1 MSSDTSGA
9 MLTGRRRRMPDQET
23 ERRMLRAATDMVNR
37 AGLTVSLEH
46 ISFEDVIRDAG
57 VARSAVYRRWPY
69 KDLFFSDL
77 LRELAKG
84 ASPAIAG
91 VNPEAVAAAGRIIL
105 EHRDWLKEPRL
116 RPALAAEVL
125 RQGAPQELQI
135 FGDAPEW
142 RTYIALHATFLSL
155 PGGELRTEVQASL
168 EESERSLA
176 ARLAGAYELLTGLLG
191 CRLRP
196 GLNATFTD
204 IARLTSAAMRG
215 MVTMAP
221 STPEL
226 ATRVIYANPFG
237 APRPA
242 EWSQPAL
249 AMASIV
255 MTFIEPDPTVEF
267 DDERIAAVRETLLK
281 APPAPPGSAPPGSAQ
296 P

>member
-1 MSSDTSGA
+1 
-9 MLTGRRRRMPDQET
+9 MLTGRRRRMSDEET
-23 ERRMLRAATDMVNR
+23 EQRMLRTAMDMVNR
-37 AGLTVSLEH
+37 TGLTVSLEH

-57 VARSAVYRRWPY
+57 VARSAVYRRWAY

-91 VNPEAVAAAGRIIL
+91 VNPEAIAAARRIIL
-105 EHRDWLKEPRL
+105 ERLDWLRQPRL
-116 RPALAAEVL
+116 RPALVAEVL
-125 RQGAPQELQI
+125 RQGAPRELRI
-135 FGDAPEW
+135 FSDSAEW

-155 PGGELRTEVQASL
+155 PAGDLRTEVQASL
-168 EESERSLA
+168 QESERRMSALLA
-176 ARLAGAYELLTGLLG
+176 AAYEELAGLLG

-196 GLNATFTD
+196 ELSATFAD
-204 IARLTSAAMRG
+204 IARLASATMRG

-226 ATRVIYANPFG
+226 ATRVTRANPFG
-237 APRPA
+237 APEPA

-255 MTFIEPDPTVEF
+255 LTFIEPDPAVEF
-267 DDERIAAVRETLLK
+267 TDERITVVRDALAT
-281 APPAPPGSAPPGSAQ
+281 AGPAQPMPGSRPAG
-296 P
+296 

>member
-1 MSSDTSGA
+1 MSGDTSPGA

-37 AGLTVSLEH
+37 TGLTVSLEH

-69 KDLFFSDL
+69 KDQFFSDL
-77 LRELAKG
+77 IRELAKG

-91 VNPEAVAAAGRIIL
+91 VNPEATAAAGRIII
-105 EHRDWLKEPRL
+105 EHLDWLREPRL
-116 RPALAAEVL
+116 RPALIAEVL
-125 RQGAPQELQI
+125 RQGAPRELQI
-135 FGDAPEW
+135 FSDSAEW

-155 PGGELRTEVQASL
+155 PGGDLRSEVQASL
-168 EESERSLA
+168 EESERGLA
-176 ARLAGAYELLTGLLG
+176 ARIAAGYELMTGLLG

-196 GLNATFTD
+196 ELNATFTD

-221 STPEL
+221 SAPEL
-226 ATRVIYANPFG
+226 ATRTARANPFG

-249 AMASIV
+249 AMAGIV
-255 MTFIEPDPTVEF
+255 LTFIEPDPAADF
-267 DDERIAAVRETLLK
+267 DDERIAAVRDTLVS
-281 APPAPPGSAPPGSAQ
+281 AESAPPGAAQ
-296 P
+296 PA